1 VTENIE
7 SAIAAQLKAEGC
19 VIVAV
24 SALNPQSDL
33 AHHYAS
39 ARFSEVWT
47 KLRAWQLT
55 DYQRL
60 VFLDADMLVLQ
71 NMDELFDI
79 ELPVNGIAACHAC
92 RCNPN
97 NIATYPQSWV
107 LNSLLFFTLAEHLYF
122 AVERC
127 KNGSNFANKL
137 SWEVKRYYQREYELG
152 VLAKNSVS
160 QRFNV
165 ELPEDEAVN
174 IAFHLINASGDSENS
189 DAHLQVQLVNRIA
202 EIVRYKL
209 NKNIDI
215 NSINYIR
222 FITHLRYFAER
233 IISKKIAA
241 KNSDDFYHELLKFY
255 PAAMNVSWAIRD
267 YIAEKYQTILPKD
280 ELTWLT
286 IHISRLADSN
296 EAEENAG

>member
-1 VTENIE
+1 MAATSTDCEISPQGNI
-7 SAIAAQLKAEGC
+7 
-19 VIVAV
+19 VIKVKK
-24 SALNPQSDL
+24 SLNNSMLLVDHDQREMILFGKGIGFGTKPGTIIDL
-33 AHHYAS
+33 A
-39 ARFSEVWT
+39 EVEQVFIPLDNL
-47 KLRAWQLT
+47 KSRHFLSLT
-55 DYQRL
+55 DT
-60 VFLDADMLVLQ
+60 VPAAFFDATH
-71 NMDELFDI
+71 DI
-79 ELPVNGIAACHAC
+79 IAMAQQH
-92 RCNPN
+92 
-97 NIATYPQSWV
+97 YV
-107 LNSLLFFTLAEHLYF
+107 EKLNSLLFFTLAEHLYF

>member
-1 VTENIE
+1 MAATSTDCEISPQGNI
-7 SAIAAQLKAEGC
+7 
-19 VIVAV
+19 VIKVKK
-24 SALNPQSDL
+24 SLNNSMLLVDHDQREMILFGKGIGFGTKPGTIIDL
-33 AHHYAS
+33 A
-39 ARFSEVWT
+39 EVEQVFIPLDNL
-47 KLRAWQLT
+47 KSRHFLSLT
-55 DYQRL
+55 DT
-60 VFLDADMLVLQ
+60 VPAAFFDATH
-71 NMDELFDI
+71 DI
-79 ELPVNGIAACHAC
+79 IAMAQQH
-92 RCNPN
+92 
-97 NIATYPQSWV
+97 YV
-107 LNSLLFFTLAEHLYF
+107 EKLNSLLFFTLAEHLYF

-127 KNGSNFANKL
+127 KNGSNFTNKL

-152 VLAKNSVS
+152 VLAKKNVS

-267 YIAEKYQTILPKD
+267 YIAEKYQIILPKD

-296 EAEENAG
+296 EAEENAS

>member
-1 VTENIE
+1 MAATSTDCEISPQGNI
-7 SAIAAQLKAEGC
+7 
-19 VIVAV
+19 VIKVKK
-24 SALNPQSDL
+24 SLNNSMLLVDHDQREMILFGKGIGFGTKPGTIIDL
-33 AHHYAS
+33 A
-39 ARFSEVWT
+39 EVEQVFIPLDNL
-47 KLRAWQLT
+47 KSRHFLSLT
-55 DYQRL
+55 DT
-60 VFLDADMLVLQ
+60 VPAAFFDATH
-71 NMDELFDI
+71 DI
-79 ELPVNGIAACHAC
+79 IAMAQQH
-92 RCNPN
+92 
-97 NIATYPQSWV
+97 YV
-107 LNSLLFFTLAEHLYF
+107 EKLNSLLFFTLAEHLYF

-152 VLAKNSVS
+152 LLAKNSVS

-215 NSINYIR
+215 HLINYIR

-241 KNSDDFYHELLKFY
+241 NNSDDFYQELLKFY
-255 PAAMNVSWAIRD
+255 PAAMHVSWAIRD

-296 EAEENAG
+296 NAEENAG